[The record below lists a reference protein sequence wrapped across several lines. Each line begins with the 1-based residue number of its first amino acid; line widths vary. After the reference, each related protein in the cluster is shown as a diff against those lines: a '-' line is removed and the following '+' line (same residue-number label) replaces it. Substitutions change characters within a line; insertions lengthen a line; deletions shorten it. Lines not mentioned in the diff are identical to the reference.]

1 MSFGFNNFL
10 AVKNE
15 LIDIL
20 DFLFHLYT
28 MKKNVIYFALGLITT
43 GVISC
48 QEKEK
53 TPVANQEVPAAK
65 NQEMI
70 KSVLTIEEQT
80 AMSPDE
86 IIARLQEGNDN
97 FVTNSLTKRDHSE
110 QRRLSTIGQYPKAL
124 VLSSVDS
131 RVPVED
137 VFDLG
142 IGDIF
147 VARVVG
153 NIENREIVGSMEFA
167 TAVARSKVVIVMG
180 HTACGA
186 VKHAI
191 DGTDAAAMDMKV
203 LDALLKQIHPVVKA
217 TPSTGEMTSK
227 NIDFTNRVIEN
238 NALQTVEDIK
248 TTSPKLASLV
258 NENKIKIIAAIYDME
273 TGHVKFL

>member
-1 MSFGFNNFL
+1 MS
-10 AVKNE
+10 
-15 LIDIL
+15 
-20 DFLFHLYT
+20 Y
-28 MKKNVIYFALGLITT
+28 
-43 GVISC
+43 
-48 QEKEK
+48 
-53 TPVANQEVPAAK
+53 
-65 NQEMI
+65 
-70 KSVLTIEEQT
+70 
-80 AMSPDE
+80 
-86 IIARLQEGNDN
+86 
-97 FVTNSLTKRDHSE
+97 
-110 QRRLSTIGQYPKAL
+110 
-124 VLSSVDS
+124 VDS

-153 NIENREIVGSMEFA
+153 NIENGEIVGSMEFA
-167 TAVARSKVVIVMG
+167 TAVAGSKVVIVMG

-273 TGHVKFL
+273 TGRVKFL

>member
-28 MKKNVIYFALGLITT
+28 MKKNVIYFALGLITI

-124 VLSSVDS
+124 VLC
-131 RVPVED
+131 R
-137 VFDLG
+137 
-142 IGDIF
+142 
-147 VARVVG
+147 
-153 NIENREIVGSMEFA
+153 
-167 TAVARSKVVIVMG
+167 
-180 HTACGA
+180 
-186 VKHAI
+186 
-191 DGTDAAAMDMKV
+191 
-203 LDALLKQIHPVVKA
+203 
-217 TPSTGEMTSK
+217 
-227 NIDFTNRVIEN
+227 
-238 NALQTVEDIK
+238 
-248 TTSPKLASLV
+248 
-258 NENKIKIIAAIYDME
+258 
-273 TGHVKFL
+273 